1 MWNKFFGLVKLVIN
15 FGEQTKKNTER
26 IDAFEDDVQSLNDG
40 MTRMAYEIQRLRDEM
55 GHFKD
60 NESNEREKMALRLE
74 NTLLKMGNRL
84 PAPKTEDTDE

>member
-15 FGEQTKKNTER
+15 FGEQTKKNTDR
-26 IDAFEDDVQSLNDG
+26 IDALEEHVQNLDDG

-55 GHFKD
+55 RHFKD

-74 NTLLKMGNRL
+74 NTLLRMGNRL
-84 PAPKTEDTDE
+84 PAPKSDETD

>member
-1 MWNKFFGLVKLVIN
+1 
-15 FGEQTKKNTER
+15 
-26 IDAFEDDVQSLNDG
+26 VQNSNDG
-40 MTRMAYEIQRLRDEM
+40 MTRMAYKMQRLRDEM

-84 PAPKTEDTDE
+84 SAPKNDETE